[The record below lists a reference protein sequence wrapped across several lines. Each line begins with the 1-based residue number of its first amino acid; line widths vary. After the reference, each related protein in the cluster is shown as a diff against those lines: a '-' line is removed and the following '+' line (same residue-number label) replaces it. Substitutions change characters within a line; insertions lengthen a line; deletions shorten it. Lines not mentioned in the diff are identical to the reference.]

1 MLFHPPASGLFFQR
15 ASYSENRFA
24 LFGMQLVS
32 HAHLSSENRFALFGM
47 QFVSTRILFRKPL
60 RTFRDAVGFNAH
72 LVPKTASH
80 FSGCSWFLTRILV
93 PKTASHFSGCAIIS
107 PSDDSLFKKVPIS

>member
-1 MLFHPPASGLFFQR
+1 MKGETMPPARNHRIAVSSAGFRPVFSTRILFR
-15 ASYSENRFA
+15 KRFA

-32 HAHLSSENRFALFGM
+32 HAHL
-47 QFVSTRILFRKPL
+47 I
-60 RTFRDAVGFNAH
+60 
-72 LVPKTASH
+72 
-80 FSGCSWFLTRILV
+80 

>member
-1 MLFHPPASGLFFQR
+1 VKGETMPPARNHRIAVSSAGFRPVFSTRILFR
-15 ASYSENRFA
+15 KRFA

-60 RTFRDAVGFNAH
+60 RTFRDA
-72 LVPKTASH
+72 
-80 FSGCSWFLTRILV
+80 R
-93 PKTASHFSGCAIIS
+93 
-107 PSDDSLFKKVPIS
+107 